1 MKVVNRMGG
10 LVSKTDVIALL
21 MGEYETAKMCA
32 RKAFQRADTEPAAD
46 KRRGYTI
53 LACKFDRRAA
63 YLEKLIG
70 MVEVMPTIGLEVVGY
85 GKHCRNTGRTA

>member
-1 MKVVNRMGG
+1 MGG
-10 LVSKTDVIALL
+10 LVSKTDIIALL
-21 MGEYETAKMCA
+21 MGEYETAKLCA
-32 RKAFQRADTEPAAD
+32 RKAFQRADTEPSAD

-70 MVEVMPTIGLEVVGY
+70 RVDLIQPIKTEVMGY
-85 GKHCRNTGRTA
+85 DRRNGNRRRIS